1 MINQNVYN
9 RMAAR
14 GVDFND
20 PRVMRRLHNRSFQ
33 ANQGTLAKGQWTNKP
48 AMRQSYA
55 QQYPPTVGP
64 TPAAQPRPAGQRPNR
79 WRGKG
84 NKNQSMTAPTNVSQ
98 PNSGMGGQQPIVDP
112 ADPTSQFA
120 DYVPM
125 PGMGGGK
132 EFGGKG
138 RENRDQHRNS

>member
-1 MINQNVYN
+1 VINQNVYN

-14 GVDFND
+14 GVNFND

-48 AMRQSYA
+48 AMRESYA
-55 QQYPPTVGP
+55 QQFPQTGGP
-64 TPAAQPRPAGQRPNR
+64 TPAAQPRQRPNR
-79 WRGKG
+79 WRGK
-84 NKNQSMTAPTNVSQ
+84 KQKMSAPTNVT
-98 PNSGMGGQQPIVDP
+98 PANTGMGGQQPVIDP
-112 ADPTSQFA
+112 ADPTSQFGGY
-120 DYVPM
+120 DPM

-138 RENRDQHRNS
+138 RENQNQNRNS